1 MERTE
6 KKQSREKYRNSN
18 EFSRVIVNSM
28 NDAFSIIDVNNFR
41 ITGVNSV
48 FLRELG
54 LTEGEVIGKA
64 CYEITHHRSNPC
76 GPPDD
81 ICPLHETLKTG
92 KHSSVEHLHYENNGT
107 KIYVEVSTSP
117 IRDDKGKIVQVI
129 HVSRNITERKLA
141 EERLKQA
148 NVELKTAYDLKTQF
162 LSIASHELR
171 TPLTPVNAQLQMILA
186 GYFGNLTEKQTK
198 SLEMILR
205 NMKRLERLIG
215 DVLDLSK
222 LESCGMKFN
231 MVESDLN
238 EIIENVVE
246 TMRIQAL
253 EKNQKLTLKEDK
265 IPVIIIDKDRIAQV
279 FMNLINNAI
288 KFTDPGGAIEVELSG
303 NADNAIIKFKD
314 NGIGIKREDQ
324 EMLFSPFQ
332 QVDSSYARKYEGS
345 GLGLAISKRIVTYHG
360 GKIWVE
366 SEPGKGSTFI
376 FTIPYNYETKT
387 DILQPNPIKKAA
399 ENEV

>member
-1 MERTE
+1 
-6 KKQSREKYRNSN
+6 
-18 EFSRVIVNSM
+18 
-28 NDAFSIIDVNNFR
+28 
-41 ITGVNSV
+41 
-48 FLRELG
+48 
-54 LTEGEVIGKA
+54 
-64 CYEITHHRSNPC
+64 
-76 GPPDD
+76 
-81 ICPLHETLKTG
+81 
-92 KHSSVEHLHYENNGT
+92 
-107 KIYVEVSTSP
+107 
-117 IRDDKGKIVQVI
+117 
-129 HVSRNITERKLA
+129 
-141 EERLKQA
+141 
-148 NVELKTAYDLKTQF
+148 
-162 LSIASHELR
+162 
-171 TPLTPVNAQLQMILA
+171 
-186 GYFGNLTEKQTK
+186 
-198 SLEMILR
+198 
-205 NMKRLERLIG
+205 
-215 DVLDLSK
+215 
-222 LESCGMKFN
+222 MKFN